1 MIAIYDFDG
10 TLTPYSLPQYQILKQ
25 CGYTDK
31 KIMDRVTEEMVLNR
45 GMDFYTAYFKC
56 YKDILAENGI
66 SMTQDNVCLGAKDV
80 RLNNGV
86 EDYLKRMQSSKTG
99 VKHYIVTSGIRDY
112 VEETPISGLVDGI
125 YGVTYKK
132 EDGVFQDVDFLLS
145 DKKKVDV
152 IQALQKQNRG
162 TKQVIYFGD
171 GLTDGYAFE
180 YVHSIGG
187 KTVFVAS
194 SERAQ
199 TNYKKLNANGAI
211 DEYFEADFG
220 KDSKLSKFMQRQ
232 IELDKSEQCL

>member
-31 KIMDRVTEEMVLNR
+31 KIMDRVVLEMTLNR
-45 GMDFYTAYFKC
+45 EMDFYTAYYKC

-66 SMTQDNVCLGAKDV
+66 SMTKDSVCLGVNDV
-80 RLNNGV
+80 KFNNGV
-86 EDYLKRMQSSKTG
+86 EDYFKRMQSSKTG

-125 YGVTYKK
+125 YGVTFRT
-132 EDGVFQDVDFLLS
+132 EDGIFQDVDFLLS
-145 DKKKVDV
+145 DKMKVEV
-152 IQALQKQNRG
+152 IKAIQRQNRG

-171 GLTDGYAFE
+171 GLTDGDAFE

-199 TNYKKLNANGAI
+199 TNYKKLNANGI
-211 DEYFEADFG
+211 INEYFEADFG
-220 KDSKLSKFMQRQ
+220 KDSELSKFMQRQ
-232 IELDKSEQCL
+232 VELDKSEQCL

>member
-1 MIAIYDFDG
+1 M
-10 TLTPYSLPQYQILKQ
+10 LLLE
-25 CGYTDK
+25 K
-31 KIMDRVTEEMVLNR
+31 K
-45 GMDFYTAYFKC
+45 
-56 YKDILAENGI
+56 
-66 SMTQDNVCLGAKDV
+66 
-80 RLNNGV
+80 
-86 EDYLKRMQSSKTG
+86 
-99 VKHYIVTSGIRDY
+99 
-112 VEETPISGLVDGI
+112 
-125 YGVTYKK
+125 
-132 EDGVFQDVDFLLS
+132 DGVFQDVDFLLS

-194 SERAQ
+194 SEHAQ
-199 TNYKKLNANGAI
+199 TNYKKLNANGSI